1 MVKFDYG
8 EQGLIVTGHS
18 RSKELKKKIKKFQNA
33 NVDFPMV
40 ATSLFFGNMHDLWTR
55 EYNSVKQTPEIGMVV
70 RYGDK

>member
-18 RSKELKKKIKKFQNA
+18 RSKEPKKKIKKFQNA

-55 EYNSVKQTPEIGMVV
+55 EYYIKTTSEIGMVV
-70 RYGDK
+70 RYQDK